1 MKEKFQTLIHNGPVF
16 LPDYS
21 VKGYK
26 INKESLS
33 PLAEEMLWNY
43 AQKLDTEYVDDPAIN
58 KNFYNCLKH
67 ELSAAQKSLS
77 FPADFMPTLK
87 DMKAKQLEL
96 KEAKKSREKSIRDA
110 EKAEKDAMKAKYG
123 WAVIDGKKQPL
134 GAYMIEPPGMIMTR
148 GKSPLKGMWK
158 YRVMPEDVTI
168 NYIGPKESEP
178 KAPAGHHWKEV
189 IQNKNGF
196 IIDYYLV
203 NVGNYVMLTKRIMF
217 GALSDVKIGAD
228 EHKFE
233 KATRLCQNWNK
244 IEKYINDGLVAK
256 NPVTRE
262 SALISWLILRTGIRI
277 GIEHDS
283 IFENGTVGAS
293 SLLVKNINFNGLEM
307 ELNFIGKDSVPF
319 KNSFDVP
326 QVVKDELIS
335 LQSGKKA
342 SDKIFNN
349 ANEGTV
355 NKFLS
360 DCVEGCTAKLFRTAY
375 GTKLLAE
382 ELQKN
387 PCSSKM
393 SDAQKKAIYDNACLE
408 VSKKLN
414 HQRNVAKNY
423 SDQITQTDDKIK
435 AAKDANRKTLDKC
448 KEQLKKLEKDVRTAK
463 KVYTGNDL
471 AEKMEKLKAKRNL
484 IDARVKRSEERIEK
498 LELGKDL
505 KKATKNISLG
515 TAKSAYSS
523 PKIAFSWARTNGVD
537 IKFIYSASLQK
548 KFSWAE
554 SVDDD
559 YWKNYPNV

>member
-1 MKEKFQTLIHNGPVF
+1 
-16 LPDYS
+16 
-21 VKGYK
+21 
-26 INKESLS
+26 
-33 PLAEEMLWNY
+33 
-43 AQKLDTEYVDDPAIN
+43 
-58 KNFYNCLKH
+58 
-67 ELSAAQKSLS
+67 
-77 FPADFMPTLK
+77 
-87 DMKAKQLEL
+87 
-96 KEAKKSREKSIRDA
+96 
-110 EKAEKDAMKAKYG
+110 
-123 WAVIDGKKQPL
+123 
-134 GAYMIEPPGMIMTR
+134 
-148 GKSPLKGMWK
+148 
-158 YRVMPEDVTI
+158 
-168 NYIGPKESEP
+168 
-178 KAPAGHHWKEV
+178 
-189 IQNKNGF
+189 
-196 IIDYYLV
+196 
-203 NVGNYVMLTKRIMF
+203 
-217 GALSDVKIGAD
+217 
-228 EHKFE
+228 
-233 KATRLCQNWNK
+233 
-244 IEKYINDGLVAK
+244 
-256 NPVTRE
+256 
-262 SALISWLILRTGIRI
+262 
-277 GIEHDS
+277 
-283 IFENGTVGAS
+283 
-293 SLLVKNINFNGLEM
+293 M